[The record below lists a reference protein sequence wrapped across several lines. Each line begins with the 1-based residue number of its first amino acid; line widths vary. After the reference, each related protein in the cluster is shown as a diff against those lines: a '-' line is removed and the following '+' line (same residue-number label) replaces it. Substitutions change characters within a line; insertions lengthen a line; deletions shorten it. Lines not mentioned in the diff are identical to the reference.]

1 LIAFFCNLKIKLFYI
16 FFIRLEEQ
24 HQLEIEEECKRQEEE
39 LMDIENQLD
48 KEKKLRKQ
56 DIDKFSEDSK
66 VQIRTVQGLEMS
78 LQKSNAQ
85 IKV

>member
-1 LIAFFCNLKIKLFYI
+1 
-16 FFIRLEEQ
+16 
-24 HQLEIEEECKRQEEE
+24 
-39 LMDIENQLD
+39 MDIENQLD